1 MTDATS
7 RDGSRSGSTAQP
19 VGGAK
24 GPDELRRQIEQTRGQ
39 LGDTVEEL
47 AGKADVKGRAK
58 ARAADLKDKAG
69 AMTVQLRSS
78 AAHAGHAVQE
88 KAGRAG
94 HTAHEKAGRAGDG
107 AERHTPPGRA
117 RGAVRAGLGHPRAV
131 LAAGAAV
138 GVVAA
143 AGLVRLR
150 RHGHL

>member
-1 MTDATS
+1 MTDATG
-7 RDGSRSGSTAQP
+7 RDGTRSGSTVQP

-24 GPDELRRQIEQTRGQ
+24 GPDELRQQIERTRGE

-47 AGKADVKGRAK
+47 AGRADVKGRAK

-78 AAHAGHAVQE
+78 AAHAGQTAQDR
-88 KAGRAG
+88 AGRAG
-94 HTAHEKAGRAGDG
+94 HAARHKAGRATDG

-131 LAAGAAV
+131 LVAGATAGAV
-138 GVVAA
+138 VA
-143 AGLVRLR
+143 AGLVLR
-150 RHGHL
+150 RQHGHC